1 MHLFS
6 QCYIV
11 TLSYSCHMEC
21 MLIASLKK
29 WNWDSLGLSLAGL
42 CLVHCLATTI
52 FLAFLATAGG
62 ILVDPVVHEIG
73 LVLAIIFG
81 MLALGKGV
89 IQHNFIMPAAI
100 GALGI
105 GVMAGALTLPHGN
118 IEIMYTILGVGILA
132 LGHDLNVRAAR

>member
-1 MHLFS
+1 MK
-6 QCYIV
+6 
-11 TLSYSCHMEC
+11 C

-105 GVMAGALTLPHGN
+105 GVMAGALTLPHGD

>member
-1 MHLFS
+1 
-6 QCYIV
+6 
-11 TLSYSCHMEC
+11 